1 MQKPNAILFE
11 NIPVGS
17 RLLFSE
23 TNSLFHPELFKWIKI
38 RDCYHPIKL

>member
-1 MQKPNAILFE
+1 MQKTNAILFE

-23 TNSLFHPELFKWIKI
+23 PNSLFHPELFKWVKVGKY
-38 RDCYHPIKL
+38 YHPI